1 MGPVNRRRFL
11 SLLGASAAAATVSAC
26 GENGTG
32 TVPGGAP
39 GRTSATRN
47 AGEENPST
55 TLTFWSNH
63 PGDSRPVEE
72 RLIADFRNAHPDVGV
87 DLVDA
92 GETYEDVAQRL
103 RDTLAGESPDGDDI
117 PDVVLVSDVTWSGF
131 ALEDQLTPLDELFD
145 EAGVD
150 TDGYVDTLLAD
161 YIIEGRSYGLPYA
174 RSTPLFFYNKPRWD
188 EAGLPD
194 RGPESWEEFLD
205 WAPRIQDVLRGDER
219 VIAMY
224 TGSNYLDWTMQNMV
238 WDAGGA
244 YSRGWEAT
252 FTDPDTIAGVEM
264 LKQINDEGF
273 LTVATDPVAPFSAGS
288 AACAVAS
295 TGLLNAATENSRFP
309 FGASFLPGAE
319 ADSSCPTGGA
329 GLAIPAAIPEER
341 KLHALRLI
349 DSLTSTQGTAIFAR
363 ATGYMPVRENARAAE
378 EVRAY
383 LAETPAAGT
392 AIDQLEYTRAQ
403 DYARVFVP
411 GGGARIGSALDRVL
425 AGDGVA
431 ETMARLQAETQ
442 QIIDTELKPR
452 FG

>member
-1 MGPVNRRRFL
+1 M
-11 SLLGASAAAATVSAC
+11 
-26 GENGTG
+26 
-32 TVPGGAP
+32 
-39 GRTSATRN
+39 
-47 AGEENPST
+47 
-55 TLTFWSNH
+55 
-63 PGDSRPVEE
+63 
-72 RLIADFRNAHPDVGV
+72 
-87 DLVDA
+87 
-92 GETYEDVAQRL
+92 
-103 RDTLAGESPDGDDI
+103 
-117 PDVVLVSDVTWSGF
+117 VLVSDVTWSGF